1 MGGWTSGEVSA
12 RGEYRYSSLVKLK
25 KRGENYA
32 VFTSLEKDFVFIF
45 MKSLLHRKKKNAPD
59 YTTLKVKASESGT
72 KTQRQSCSPT

>member
-25 KRGENYA
+25 KGENYA
-32 VFTSLEKDFVFIF
+32 VFYFAGKRFCFYIYEVFTSP
-45 MKSLLHRKKKNAPD
+45 KKKNAPD